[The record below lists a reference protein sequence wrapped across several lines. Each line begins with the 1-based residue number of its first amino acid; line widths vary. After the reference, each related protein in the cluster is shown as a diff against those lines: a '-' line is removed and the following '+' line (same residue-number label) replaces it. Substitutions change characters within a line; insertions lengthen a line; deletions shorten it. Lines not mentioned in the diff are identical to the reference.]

1 MPKADLCFVGFITG
15 IWPVRQES
23 GCYAMVSTFS
33 RNRFYLGHSPISTMM
48 IPFFHSII
56 TQVVQRSMKKSSQS
70 VVHRDRVAK
79 RVYRAEVELS
89 HAIRD
94 YLSILLGVTAAAF
107 GLKGF
112 LLPTDFLDGGV
123 TGTSLLLSTVFDWP
137 LPWLLVG
144 LNLPFLY
151 LAYVAF
157 SPRFAFRSAVG
168 ILLLALAVAIL
179 PMPVMTEDKILIAAF
194 GGFFLGL
201 GIGLAIRGGAIID
214 GTEVLAI
221 TISRKSSLTVGN
233 VILIFNLIL
242 FIIAANVLSVEIAL
256 YAILTY
262 FAASKTVDFV
272 IDGIEE
278 YVGVTIVTDYHE
290 QVKRMISQEMGRGLT
305 LFKGRKGY
313 GKTGSREIETE
324 IVYTVITRL
333 ETARLQTEIDKIDPQ
348 AFVIMAAVKDA
359 RGGIIK
365 MKPVQKMK

>member
-1 MPKADLCFVGFITG
+1 MK
-15 IWPVRQES
+15 
-23 GCYAMVSTFS
+23 STKQTLQQKE
-33 RNRFYLGHSPISTMM
+33 RAARRIH
-48 IPFFHSII
+48 
-56 TQVVQRSMKKSSQS
+56 
-70 VVHRDRVAK
+70 
-79 RVYRAEVELS
+79 RAEVEIS

-94 YLSILLGVTAAAF
+94 YLSIILGVVAAAF

-123 TGTSLLLSTVFDWP
+123 TGTSLLLSSVFDWP

-151 LAYVAF
+151 LAYKAF

-179 PMPVMTEDKILIAAF
+179 PMPMMTEDKILIAAF

-221 TISRKSSLTVGN
+221 TISRKSTLTVGN

-242 FIIAANVLSVEIAL
+242 FIIAANVLSIEIAL

-278 YVGVTIVTDYHE
+278 YVGVTIVTDYHV
-290 QVKRMISQEMGRGLT
+290 QIKRMISQEMGRGLT
-305 LFKGRKGY
+305 LIRGRKGY
-313 GKTGSREIETE
+313 GKSGSREEDTE

-333 ETARLQTEIDKIDPQ
+333 ETARLQTEIDKIDPK
-348 AFVIMAAVKDA
+348 AFVIMTAVKDA

>member
-1 MPKADLCFVGFITG
+1 MKQILRAAFSDEVAVGMKCLSWG
-15 IWPVRQES
+15 IPNVQ
-23 GCYAMVSTFS
+23 
-33 RNRFYLGHSPISTMM
+33 NM

-56 TQVVQRSMKKSSQS
+56 TQAVQRSLKSPVSTIRLQEKIARR
-70 VVHRDRVAK
+70 VH
-79 RVYRAEVELS
+79 RAEVEVS
-89 HAIRD
+89 HALRD
-94 YLSILLGVTAAAF
+94 YLSIVLGVGAAAF

-112 LLPTDFLDGGV
+112 LLPADFLDGGV
-123 TGTSLLLSTVFDWP
+123 TGTSLLLSTVFEWP
-137 LPWLLVG
+137 FPWLLVL

-157 SPRFAFRSAVG
+157 SPRFAFRSAIG
-168 ILLLALAVAIL
+168 IVLLALSVALL
-179 PMPVMTEDKILIAAF
+179 PLPVMTEDKILIAAF

-221 TISRKSSLTVGN
+221 TISRKSTLTVGN

-242 FIIAANVLSVEIAL
+242 FIIAANVLSMEVAL

-290 QVKRMISQEMGRGLT
+290 MIKRMIIHDMGRGVT
-305 LFKGRKGY
+305 LIHGSKGH
-313 GKTGSREIETE
+313 GKTGSREYDTE

-333 ETARLQTEIDKIDPQ
+333 ETARLQTEIDKIDPD
-348 AFVIMAAVKDA
+348 AFVIMTAVKDA